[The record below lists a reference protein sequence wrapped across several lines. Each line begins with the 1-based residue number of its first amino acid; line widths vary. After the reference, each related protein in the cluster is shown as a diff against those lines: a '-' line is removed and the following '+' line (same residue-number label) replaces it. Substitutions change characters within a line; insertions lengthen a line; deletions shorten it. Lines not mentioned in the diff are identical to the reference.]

1 MIPKEAI
8 HEGHEGTRRRRIERV
23 STELT
28 ENTEKS
34 GFFRVF
40 RGHSFYS
47 SSSCSFVDRFFHW
60 LRLGCA
66 VFFVDRFFD

>member
-1 MIPKEAI
+1 M
-8 HEGHEGTRRRRIERV
+8 

-40 RGHSFYS
+40 REFRGHS
-47 SSSCSFVDRFFHW
+47 
-60 LRLGCA
+60 
-66 VFFVDRFFD
+66 